1 MNSSIPVAL
10 GPISKSTGTKPKHH
24 AEPPGM
30 ATKKPRMLPLT
41 CKYPGPPPR
50 GPANAVVANMEP
62 AAPRG
67 HDRLTDLEY
76 NKQTVDQKL
85 SEPQLDAELRMLLEG
100 AQAALELLARG

>member
-50 GPANAVVANMEP
+50 GPANAVL
-62 AAPRG
+62 AAPRR